1 MRTLA
6 NKILFILLACA
17 VGFTGC
23 GEKFEEVHDE
33 LALDYT
39 RFNLSTDGGEFA
51 FMVYFDGDW
60 TISLDKEV
68 EWMRLE
74 KTSGTGVT
82 PVHIY
87 FDENHL
93 FKRTVNMTISG
104 GGVSKVIA
112 IAQKPAVETP
122 IFTFVENGI
131 KLTKGSYRVKT
142 IMKSN
147 LSEIAIKSQLPT
159 VSYELGGEG
168 WISNFD
174 VEKISD
180 DYVVEGGTAVY
191 NYYIKFDITAN
202 DSGEERAATLKYTLS
217 DEEGNEYG
225 NEVLVIQG
233 TEEGKLI
240 IKESIV
246 RGCGAKEY
254 SEEIT
259 GGLERFEE
267 DIEIEV
273 SENDL
278 IDKAWIAD
286 GRLYYTLKE
295 NTGTERREAVIT
307 LKYAAGEITA
317 TITIIQ
323 TEAGI
328 DSVYEISTPADLLAW
343 NKDAKN
349 WAADDYVVL
358 LNDID
363 CTGAIDASK
372 WNVNTNFTGTF
383 DGNGKTINNFV
394 LEENGPAAFL
404 GRMTGNAIV
413 KNLTFGNG
421 CSFKANAVV
430 SESGLTSARVYAAA
444 LVCEAREG
452 AVIENVVN
460 YGTVTGNHEGTANKG
475 NYIGGICS
483 SLQSTEVTISGC
495 RNHGAIT
502 YAGTPLVWTNV
513 GGVFGEITNADIEVK
528 GCENHGH
535 VSFSGDNSNG
545 KSINLAGITGGTLF
559 ASFTDCTNFG
569 TVEHKPA
576 NSGGGNINIGGFI
589 GHHNQEASQ
598 LGTITNCANK
608 GNLINNGV
616 ATSEL
621 HMGGFIGYMQ
631 QASSTISGFINYGDI
646 TNNKEVSSWCCLGG
660 VVGLIKDLKENAN
673 TITSCENHGNIES
686 KYGKNRVSIGG
697 AVGFIDNS
705 NTSVSNIKNSGK
717 IILSGDAGSGVSLGG
732 AVGRIQAVKTTGN
745 NSITSCENSGE
756 ILFSGKSV
764 NDLSMASGIGGILGV
779 HAGAVNKVETKDA
792 NGKVTKTDY
801 FHFKSVITIAG
812 CSNSGKVEKT
822 GAGSNG
828 FHIGGVA
835 GAINSNPQTA
845 ADNPEAVLSNCS
857 NTASVHNN
865 SGNAGGAWTYTG
877 GIIGYQRCKTGE
889 ISGCTNSGA
898 VTNSTQS
905 TAGEGGIR
913 VGGIAGGGD
922 QSTFTNC
929 ANSGTITDDSAS
941 THTELGGICGR
952 GTPGTKTVATGCEN
966 TGDIVC
972 QTTGTGKKFV
982 GGIIARGTKPT
993 EFTNCV
999 SVSDVTV
1006 QIQDNAGILAGNVAA
1021 GGTVTGTSVGGSFN
1035 GTALDA
1041 TNFTGYCFGTASP
1054 FKDTANIT
1062 LAQ

>member
-1 MRTLA
+1 MNMRTLV

-33 LALDYT
+33 LALGYT
-39 RFNLSTDGGEFA
+39 RFNLNTDGGEFA
-51 FMVYFDGDW
+51 FMVYYDGDW

-68 EWMRLE
+68 DWMRLE

-87 FDENHL
+87 FEENHL

-104 GGVSKVIA
+104 GGESKVIA

-122 IFTFVENGI
+122 IFTFVEDGI
-131 KLTKGSYRVKT
+131 NLTKGSYRVKT

-147 LSEIAIKSQLPT
+147 LSEIAIESQLPT
-159 VSYELGGEG
+159 VAYELGGEG
-168 WISNFD
+168 WISNFG

-191 NYYIKFDITAN
+191 NYYIKFDIAAN
-202 DSGEERAATLKYTLS
+202 ESGEERAATLKYTLS

-225 NEVLVIQG
+225 NEVLIVQS
-233 TEEGKLI
+233 TEEGRLLI
-240 IKESIV
+240 QESIV

-267 DIEIEV
+267 DLEIEV

-278 IDKAWIAD
+278 IDKVWIAD

-295 NTGTERREAVIT
+295 NTTTERREAVIT
-307 LKYAAGEITA
+307 LKYKGGDITA

-328 DSVYEISTPADLLAW
+328 ESVYEISTPADLLAW

-372 WNVNTNFTGTF
+372 WNVNTTFTGTF

-404 GRMTGNAIV
+404 GKMTGKAIV
-413 KNLTFGNG
+413 KNLTFGSG

-430 SESGLTSARVYAAA
+430 SESGLTSARVYTAA

-460 YGTVTGNHEGTANKG
+460 YGSVTGNHEGTANKG

-495 RNHGAIT
+495 RNYGAIT
-502 YAGTPLVWTNV
+502 YAGTPVVWTNV
-513 GGVFGEITNADIEVK
+513 GGVFGEVTNADIELK

-545 KSINLAGITGGTLF
+545 KSINLAGITGGTLY

-616 ATSEL
+616 ATNEV
-621 HMGGFIGYMQ
+621 HIGGFIGYMQ

-705 NTSVSNIKNSGK
+705 NTAVSQIKNYGN
-717 IILSGDAGSGVSLGG
+717 IILSGDAASGVSLGG

-764 NDLSMASGIGGILGV
+764 YDESMASGIGGILGV
-779 HAGAVNKVETKDA
+779 HAGAVNKVTS
-792 NGKVTKTDY
+792 GTTTTY
-801 FHFKSVITIAG
+801 YHFKSVITISE
-812 CSNSGKVEKT
+812 CRNSGKVEKT

-828 FHIGGVA
+828 FHMGGVA

-857 NTASVHNN
+857 NTAYIHNAS
-865 SGNAGGAWTYTG
+865 SGSAGGAWTYTG
-877 GIIGYQRCKTGE
+877 GIIGYQRCKTGD

-905 TAGEGGIR
+905 TAGAGGIR

-929 ANSGTITDDSAS
+929 TNSGTITDDSAS
-941 THTELGGICGR
+941 TNTELGGICGR
-952 GTPGTKTVATGCEN
+952 GTPGTKTVATGCKN

-972 QTTGTGKKFV
+972 QNTGTGTKCV
-982 GGIIARGTKPT
+982 GGIIGRGTKPT
-993 EFTNCV
+993 EFTNCE
-999 SVSDVTV
+999 SISNMTADK
-1006 QIQDNAGILAGNVAA
+1006 QDNAGILAGNVAA
-1021 GGTVTGTSVGGSFN
+1021 GSSIAETSVGGSFN

-1041 TNFTGYCFGTASP
+1041 SNFTGYCFGTESP
-1054 FKDTANIT
+1054 FKETANISF
-1062 LAQ
+1062 AE